1 MSKQILIL
9 GGGYGGLLTALTAR
23 QYLTPEEAT
32 ITVVNRYPTHQ
43 IITELHRLAAGSIA
57 EQAVA
62 LPLEKLLRGKDVNL
76 KIDTVDT
83 IKPDEKK
90 VLMTSGSTYSYDA
103 LVVALGSET
112 ASSEF
117 RDCRSIASRSN
128 RLAMR
133 TVFVHTLKHV
143 WMLTNNPATKQTLR
157 LLLAAAV

>member
-57 EQAVA
+57 EKAVA
-62 LPLEKLLRGKDVNL
+62 LPLEKLLSGKNVNL

-90 VLMTSGSTYSYDA
+90 VLM
-103 LVVALGSET
+103 
-112 ASSEF
+112 
-117 RDCRSIASRSN
+117 
-128 RLAMR
+128 
-133 TVFVHTLKHV
+133 
-143 WMLTNNPATKQTLR
+143 
-157 LLLAAAV
+157 

>member
-23 QYLTPEEAT
+23 QYLSPEEAT

-62 LPLEKLLRGKDVNL
+62 LPLEKLLRGKNVNL

-103 LVVALGSET
+103 LVVAL
-112 ASSEF
+112 AAKRHSSEF
-117 RDCRSIASRSN
+117 RDCKSTASRSN
-128 RLAMR
+128 RLAMQ

-143 WMLTNNPATKQTLR
+143 LMLTNSPATKQTLR
-157 LLLAAAV
+157 LLLVAAA